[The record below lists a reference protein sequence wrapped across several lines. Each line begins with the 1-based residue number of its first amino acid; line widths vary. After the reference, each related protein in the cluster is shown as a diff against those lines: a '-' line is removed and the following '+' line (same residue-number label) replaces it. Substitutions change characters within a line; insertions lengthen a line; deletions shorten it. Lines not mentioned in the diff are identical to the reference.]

1 MSEVR
6 LIDAIELV
14 RYMCGACPSHQN
26 GVCID
31 KACWKYEDRARIE
44 NAPAIE
50 AEPVR
55 YGEWHE
61 CWYTDTVCASI
72 CTNCGKAATQSRTIV
87 GQELM
92 TNVRYPLCP
101 HCGARMNVRLKEG

>member
-6 LIDAIELV
+6 LINAIELV

-44 NAPAIE
+44 NAPTIE
-50 AEPVR
+50 AEPVHHGR
-55 YGEWHE
+55 WINGIFCSE
-61 CWYTDTVCASI
+61 CNRFPVDVSVSI
-72 CTNCGKAATQSRTIV
+72 SNQQLTKYFSR
-87 GQELM
+87 
-92 TNVRYPLCP
+92 CP
-101 HCGARMNVRLKEG
+101 HCGAKMDGG